1 VQLGGDIP
9 NLIVKHAIDERMNV
23 LVRAEW
29 LGTRRQLLTDYGQ
42 PALDPL
48 TFLEGKHAG
57 TPKRDC
63 PSLR

>member
-1 VQLGGDIP
+1 
-9 NLIVKHAIDERMNV
+9 MNV